1 MSEVVR
7 DSLTEPLN
15 EVSKESSSI
24 LSKASQNTYKRL
36 SFLSVLLDTELVAE
50 WFNELLF
57 EIFKGLIF

>member
-24 LSKASQNTYKRL
+24 LSKASENSYKGL
-36 SFLSVLLDTELVAE
+36 SLLSVLLSTELVA
-50 WFNELLF
+50 N
-57 EIFKGLIF
+57 